1 MRVHT
6 ARAGGAPGIDLDQRS
21 SWHVEDCRERGAV
34 GPHSFGR
41 PAEAE
46 RPAAGDTGRPHGL
59 RTPAPVASN
68 WVAKSGRPALMCTS
82 CGVGDWCGGG
92 AGGES
97 IIGVVGHRGRRH
109 CRRPTVAGIRIY
121 QNRRNRLGSWSGGKI
136 VCWNSLSECSSDVSA
151 ARTLGS
157 LGLTPG
163 LVLAWSA
170 PARDLRAPG
179 LLSMAPTVLGMF
191 GLQKG
196 EREQQ
201 IKHLP

>member
-1 MRVHT
+1 MWLRRKGSGGHEVIKAARGHWKGAGGCGIGGWVERGGWGAQFWGAQFWKGACAVRVHT

-21 SWHVEDCRERGAV
+21 SWHVEDCGERGAV
-34 GPHSFGR
+34 GVHSFGR

-121 QNRRNRLGSWSGGKI
+121 RNTRP
-136 VCWNSLSECSSDVSA
+136 A
-151 ARTLGS
+151 
-157 LGLTPG
+157 TP
-163 LVLAWSA
+163 A
-170 PARDLRAPG
+170 P
-179 LLSMAPTVLGMF
+179 
-191 GLQKG
+191 
-196 EREQQ
+196 
-201 IKHLP
+201 